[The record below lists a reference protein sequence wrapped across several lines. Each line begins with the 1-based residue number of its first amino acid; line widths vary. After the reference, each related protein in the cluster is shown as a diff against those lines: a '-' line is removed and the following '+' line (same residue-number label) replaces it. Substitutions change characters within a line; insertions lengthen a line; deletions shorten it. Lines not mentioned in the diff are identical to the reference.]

1 MWKGLRQPW
10 AEHIRDKAQQVC
22 ACALTLQ
29 SPPLWPCKEQQVLQ
43 ETLQKMPTQ
52 ILQQFQA
59 VTKREEIQMGHDPTG
74 ILGKQA
80 LFSQICVII
89 TSELISLAQLRTELH
104 QNFLT

>member
-1 MWKGLRQPW
+1 MQGT
-10 AEHIRDKAQQVC
+10 AGSAGNTTEKAN
-22 ACALTLQ
+22 T
-29 SPPLWPCKEQQVLQ
+29 E
-43 ETLQKMPTQ
+43 

-59 VTKREEIQMGHDPTG
+59 VTKREESQMGHDPTG

-80 LFSQICVII
+80 LLWQICVII